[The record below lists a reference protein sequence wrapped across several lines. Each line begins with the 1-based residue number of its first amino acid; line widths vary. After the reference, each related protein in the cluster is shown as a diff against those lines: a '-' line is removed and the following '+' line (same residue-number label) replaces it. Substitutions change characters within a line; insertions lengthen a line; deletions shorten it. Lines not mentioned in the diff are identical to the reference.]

1 MTSAASTDSSAN
13 KSSIVRVLNSIGP
26 LVAAAFPASRVALRG
41 LSAGR
46 CGQTASRLFRS
57 RGFVVVAAVLA
68 TLLLAAPQAFCAAK
82 ADTKAFNAYY
92 ANQSAR
98 IYDHL
103 LKVTDYYASLAKEGN
118 DDRIKDVLALR
129 ASLSACWELILNAG
143 DMVYVYDVLDPGCS
157 SAVNQLGGMIKTGLV
172 TVGGKLDKELQWM
185 RLVEKNVSD
194 LPIAVQLGQAFRDI
208 EAMAAYFRTAA
219 PTFEPAAAGET
230 RQSVKK

>member
-1 MTSAASTDSSAN
+1 LRALAAGRRSHGASREPWLT
-13 KSSIVRVLNSIGP
+13 VLYAV
-26 LVAAAFPASRVALRG
+26 VAAA
-41 LSAGR
+41 
-46 CGQTASRLFRS
+46 
-57 RGFVVVAAVLA
+57 A
-68 TLLLAAPQAFCAAK
+68 TLLLAAPPALCAAK

-92 ANQSAR
+92 ASQSAR

-103 LKVTDYYASLAKEGN
+103 LKVTDYYASLAKDGA
-118 DDRIKDVLALR
+118 DDRVKDVLALR

-143 DMVYVYDVLDPGCS
+143 DMVYVYDMLDPGCS

-194 LPIAVQLGQAFRDI
+194 LPIAVQLGQAFRDL

-219 PTFEPAAAGET
+219 PTFEPGAAGET

>member
-1 MTSAASTDSSAN
+1 MRLLDTTKTFVSA
-13 KSSIVRVLNSIGP
+13 
-26 LVAAAFPASRVALRG
+26 
-41 LSAGR
+41 
-46 CGQTASRLFRS
+46 
-57 RGFVVVAAVLA
+57 VVAASQVPLRGQVAGYCGHAASHQAWTRVFFVVAAFLA
-68 TLLLAAPQAFCAAK
+68 TLLLTPPQAFCAAK

-103 LKVTDYYASLAKEGN
+103 LKVTDYYASLSKDGN

-129 ASLSACWELILNAG
+129 ASLSACWELVLNAG

>member
-1 MTSAASTDSSAN
+1 MRDFDTP
-13 KSSIVRVLNSIGP
+13 RP
-26 LVAAAFPASRVALRG
+26 LVSAAFPSSRIPLPG
-41 LSAGR
+41 LTAGR
-46 CGQTASRLFRS
+46 CGHGASRQAWPWLI
-57 RGFVVVAAVLA
+57 GVVAAAVV
-68 TLLLAAPQAFCAAK
+68 TLLLAVPQAFCAAK

-92 ANQSAR
+92 ASQSAR

-103 LKVTDYYASLAKEGN
+103 LKVTDYYASLAKDGN

-143 DMVYVYDVLDPGCS
+143 DMVYVYDMLDPGCS

-208 EAMAAYFRTAA
+208 EAMAAATTPKIQGQA
-219 PTFEPAAAGET
+219 
-230 RQSVKK
+230 